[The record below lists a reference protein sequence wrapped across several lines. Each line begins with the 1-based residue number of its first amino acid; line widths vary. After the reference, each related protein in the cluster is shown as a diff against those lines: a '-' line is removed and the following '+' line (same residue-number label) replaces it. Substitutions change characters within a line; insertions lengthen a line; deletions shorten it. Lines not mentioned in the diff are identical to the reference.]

1 MDFRR
6 TSPEQNYDRFL
17 ARGKRARKWA
27 SLTMFVM
34 TGAALTAIWQ
44 EKRLAPPVH
53 DGMQVTAVKVL
64 ELIESSEG
72 ARSFVTAAVSKI
84 SDNSDRSG
92 SPVTA
97 ALLKLRQ

>member
-6 TSPEQNYDRFL
+6 NSPDQYFDRFV

-27 SLTMFVM
+27 SLIMFLMV
-34 TGAALTAIWQ
+34 GVALTAIWQ

-53 DGMQVTAVKVL
+53 DGMQVAAVKVL
-64 ELIESSEG
+64 QLIESSEG
-72 ARSFVTAAVSKI
+72 AKSFVTAAVSKI
-84 SDNSDRSG
+84 SNNSDRSG

-97 ALLKLRQ
+97 ALLKLQQ